1 MALQKSFFDQFGVDH
16 PKGYWRLTSFVYDN
30 YQQTADLTLS
40 CYASREA
47 ADAKMQPLT
56 TKSFHLVNE
65 EYAAINDLLTA
76 GFKQQVYEFVKT
88 KEEPDGTI
96 FFEGAD
102 DV

>member
-16 PKGYWRLTSFVYDN
+16 PKGYWRLTNFVYDN

-40 CYASREA
+40 CYASKEA

-56 TKSFHLVNE
+56 TKIYHLVNE
-65 EYAAINDLLTA
+65 DYDLVNQLLTT

-88 KEEPDGTI
+88 KEEPDGKI
-96 FFEGAD
+96 FFEGAA